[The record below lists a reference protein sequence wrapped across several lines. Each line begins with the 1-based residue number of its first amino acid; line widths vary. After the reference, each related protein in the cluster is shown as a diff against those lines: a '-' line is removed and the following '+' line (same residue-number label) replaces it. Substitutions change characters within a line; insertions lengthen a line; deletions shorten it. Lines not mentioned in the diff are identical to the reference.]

1 MLVYK
6 FEADSIPLNK
16 EIHLLRGENYLE
28 SPVQRR
34 SVAANTTLIQ
44 VLLIFSMERLLK
56 ISPLEKGI
64 KKKKK
69 QQPVIVYSSS
79 AL

>member
-1 MLVYK
+1 M
-6 FEADSIPLNK
+6 
-16 EIHLLRGENYLE
+16 E

-64 KKKKK
+64 KKKKNSNLWLSILAVHCDHLYNRK
-69 QQPVIVYSSS
+69 VM
-79 AL
+79 L

>member
-64 KKKKK
+64 KKKK